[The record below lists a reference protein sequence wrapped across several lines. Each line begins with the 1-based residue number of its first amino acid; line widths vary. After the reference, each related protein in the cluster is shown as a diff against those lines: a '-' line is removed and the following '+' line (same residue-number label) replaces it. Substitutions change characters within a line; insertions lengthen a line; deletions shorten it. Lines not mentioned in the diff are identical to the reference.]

1 MTALSKA
8 IAKGYKATHDGVT
21 KLYRKVTGKFGMTS
35 NELIASGDDVGRVA
49 GIVINSD
56 EFAETLAKYS
66 NGTLIKKFPNLSNAE
81 EAIIRYYTG
90 GSHEILNQA
99 LEGAVTLTDDLKAYR
114 NLLRTAL
121 SKLPNHTGLVHRGVF
136 GEEAFLAK
144 TLKVGDN
151 LTFNSFKFTSKS
163 DEIAELLMNNNG
175 RDVFFEIESKTGKAI
190 ENVSH
195 HANEAEV
202 LFDTGKRFKVIETT
216 FKPRITPSDP
226 LIKIIKL
233 EEL

>member
-1 MTALSKA
+1 MSALSKA

-99 LEGAVTLTDDLKAYR
+99 LVKDDVSISPVITLPQIIECQKVVRQIYVDEKLKSYIF
-114 NLLRTAL
+114 
-121 SKLPNHTGLVHRGVF
+121 S
-136 GEEAFLAK
+136 
-144 TLKVGDN
+144 
-151 LTFNSFKFTSKS
+151 
-163 DEIAELLMNNNG
+163 I
-175 RDVFFEIESKTGKAI
+175 
-190 ENVSH
+190 
-195 HANEAEV
+195 
-202 LFDTGKRFKVIETT
+202 
-216 FKPRITPSDP
+216 
-226 LIKIIKL
+226 
-233 EEL
+233 